1 MTGAGAVLRAGLALG
16 GFMAVWW
23 AAVVALGIPA
33 FLLPAPD
40 VVLARL
46 IFLAQLGDLAGHAGT
61 TLWQIV
67 AGFVLGAA
75 AGIAAGA
82 LFARWPRLERLA
94 TPPVL
99 VLQTAPKIAIAPLL
113 VLWFGLG
120 PGPKVLLVAIVT
132 FFPAMAGALAGLRG
146 IESAYRDLARVLE
159 LTPIQRA
166 LRIDLPFAAAPIAG
180 GLRIAST
187 QAVTAAVIGE
197 LMGANRGLGY
207 LLSAAQESSDTAA
220 VIGIILVLS
229 LIGWAAHEAVRAA
242 ERRLLAWHPSQ
253 RVLIGRE

>member
-1 MTGAGAVLRAGLALG
+1 
-16 GFMAVWW
+16 MAVWW
-23 AAVVALGIPA
+23 AAVLAFGIPA

-46 IFLAQLGDLAGHAGT
+46 VFLARFADLGGHVAT
-61 TLWQIV
+61 TLWQIL
-67 AGFVLGAA
+67 AGFVLGAV
-75 AGIAAGA
+75 AGVTAGA
-82 LFARWPRLERLA
+82 LFARWPRLERFA

-132 FFPAMAGALAGLRG
+132 FFPAMAGAVAGLRG
-146 IESAYRDLARVLE
+146 IEPAYRDLARVLE
-159 LTPIQRA
+159 LTPLQRA

-220 VIGIILVLS
+220 VIGVILILS
-229 LIGWAAHEAVRAA
+229 LIGWASHETVRGA
-242 ERRLLAWHPSQ
+242 ERRLLRWHPSQ
-253 RVLIGRE
+253 RLLTGGE

>member
-1 MTGAGAVLRAGLALG
+1 VIGAGALRAGAAFATFLGAWWLAVLLFG
-16 GFMAVWW
+16 V
-23 AAVVALGIPA
+23 PA

-40 VVLARL
+40 AVLERL
-46 IFLAQLGDLAGHAGT
+46 WFLLRFADLGGHAAT
-61 TLWQIV
+61 TAGEIA
-67 AGFVLGAA
+67 AGFIIGGAA
-75 AGIAAGA
+75 GVAVGA
-82 LFARWPRLERLA
+82 LFARWPVIERLG
-94 TPPVL
+94 TPPIL

-132 FFPAMAGALAGLRG
+132 FFPVMAGAIAGLRG
-146 IESAYRDLARVLE
+146 VEPAYRDLARVLE
-159 LTPIQRA
+159 LNPITRA
-166 LRIDLPFAAAPIAG
+166 LRIDLPFAAAPVAA

-207 LLSAAQESSDTAA
+207 LLSSAQESADTAA
-220 VIGIILVLS
+220 VIGIILILA
-229 LIGWAAHEAVRAA
+229 LIGWACHEAVRAG

-253 RVLIGRE
+253 RVLLGRE